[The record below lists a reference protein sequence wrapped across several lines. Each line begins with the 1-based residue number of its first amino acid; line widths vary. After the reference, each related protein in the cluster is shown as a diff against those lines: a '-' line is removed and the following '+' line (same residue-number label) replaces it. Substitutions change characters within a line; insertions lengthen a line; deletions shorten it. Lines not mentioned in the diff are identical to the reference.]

1 MTSSVGKGD
10 VDIIIAILQQQYV
23 ERYFYHTEK
32 YIAVALAVAF
42 PVVGN
47 THSGTINLTTGFL
60 EAETGRPIDIR
71 KLALPEPDSIPVK
84 GNERDDPAEIGF
96 RYSLL

>member
-47 THSGTINLTTGFL
+47 THSGTINLYHRFLGSRDRTAYRHTQACSARTGL
-60 EAETGRPIDIR
+60 DSCEGER
-71 KLALPEPDSIPVK
+71 K
-84 GNERDDPAEIGF
+84 G
-96 RYSLL
+96 